1 MVHAVTGLPA
11 FTLPAPHG
19 SLIVAGA
26 QRVHVTGRPHH
37 QLVGSRI
44 GVHQGAKAPKHGD
57 QFGVWQVAAHHIQK
71 GSYALWHRNG
81 GGLRIPIDRGALVGT
96 ARVADCVPIVQD
108 GWPANEPWRPAL
120 VLEDDTLTLY
130 RSDDPYD
137 CTGQDDQLPFAD
149 FTPGR
154 WALLLDDARPTTAP
168 NGCPACGGIPHEL
181 TTGTHSCLHPGCTDI
196 YNIDGTHGGPPCPT
210 CSGSGS
216 CPPVSGVS
224 GRAGCWT
231 WTPEGAT

>member
-1 MVHAVTGLPA
+1 VTGLPS

-26 QRVHVTGRPHH
+26 QRVHVTARPHH
-37 QLVGSRI
+37 QLVGRRVGI
-44 GVHQGAKAPKHGD
+44 HQGAKAPKHGD

-96 ARVADCVPIVQD
+96 ARVAACVPILGED
-108 GWPANEPWRPAL
+108 GKRPDGVHSAIWEYEHEGDL
-120 VLEDDTLTLY
+120 PHQQGGLWLIGVLPDAPKCIEDQ
-130 RSDDPYD
+130 R
-137 CTGQDDQLPFAD
+137 PFAD
-149 FTPGR
+149 FTPGC

-168 NGCPACGGIPHEL
+168 NGCPACDGSGV
-181 TTGTHSCLHPGCTDI
+181 TGQRVAL
-196 YNIDGTHGGPPCPT
+196 THGGWGIGQTTGPCPT
-210 CSGSGS
+210 CSGLGS
-216 CPPVSGVS
+216 CPPISGVS